1 MNEEKL
7 NLLPSKN
14 ISSQALREKKKKKTE
29 NSKDET
35 VFSLIAT

>member
-7 NLLPSKN
+7 NLLASKN
-14 ISSQALREKKKKKTE
+14 ISSQALREKTE